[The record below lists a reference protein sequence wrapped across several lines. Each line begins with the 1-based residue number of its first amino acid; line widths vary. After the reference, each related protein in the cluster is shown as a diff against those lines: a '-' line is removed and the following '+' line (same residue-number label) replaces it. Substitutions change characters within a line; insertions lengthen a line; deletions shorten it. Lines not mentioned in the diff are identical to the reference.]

1 MMEKS
6 FDERCAAFDENYP
19 RVLEQIAQAAVQAGR
34 RPEEVT
40 LLAATKTVPLEV
52 VNHAISRG
60 LSCIGENRVQELL
73 EKYDGLDRARCDV
86 QFIGQLQTNKVKYL
100 MGKVSCIQSVGS
112 VRLAREISRLCQREN
127 TTMKVLIE
135 VNIGREESKGGV
147 LPEAL
152 LEVVDEVRQ
161 LPGIQVEGLMAI
173 PPICEDVKKLRG
185 YFSVMRQSY
194 VDIAAK
200 KLDNV
205 SMNCLSMGMSSD
217 FPEAIAC
224 GATMV
229 RVGSSLFGKRVYP
242 QTNTLSF
249 SGG

>member
-73 EKYDGLDRARCDV
+73 EKYDGLDRAHCDV

-173 PPICEDVKKLRG
+173 PPICEDVKMLYG
-185 YFSVMRQSY
+185 
-194 VDIAAK
+194 D
-200 KLDNV
+200 
-205 SMNCLSMGMSSD
+205 
-217 FPEAIAC
+217 
-224 GATMV
+224 
-229 RVGSSLFGKRVYP
+229 
-242 QTNTLSF
+242 
-249 SGG
+249 SGGYPSYASAAAILLFAIVLTITCINLLVTRRKPSD